1 MGWYVIIT
9 KATVPFATVID
20 YRQMFPHGQAPM
32 PILTKLQKEKN
43 KTRKP
48 KPNNL
53 RHPFSRQLP
62 HQDPQMP
69 EVLGCRERLEH
80 KRHV

>member
-43 KTRKP
+43 KVC
-48 KPNNL
+48 L
-53 RHPFSRQLP
+53 RAKVYLFS
-62 HQDPQMP
+62 HS
-69 EVLGCRERLEH
+69 
-80 KRHV
+80 